1 MFRILFCMCWQTEK
15 KICLVYVLDIT
26 QRCMFQAL
34 SLSSMNRK
42 LDSTDQK
49 SQKLDSAE
57 FLNKAQAR

>member
-1 MFRILFCMCWQTEK
+1 MCWQTKK

-49 SQKLDSAE
+49 SQKSNSTE
-57 FLNKAQAR
+57 VLNKAQARENV

>member
-1 MFRILFCMCWQTEK
+1 M
-15 KICLVYVLDIT
+15 LDIT